1 MAAIASLREHLVE
14 ELQDLLSAEQQLIG
28 ALPQMAERASNRQ
41 LQTAFR
47 SHLVQTRSHE
57 KRVAQALGQL
67 GEKAD
72 GKTCEAM
79 RGLLEEGKALMDSGD
94 PGALL
99 DAMLITAAQKVE
111 HYEIATYGTVRTYAQ
126 VLGERQVARLLAQTL
141 GEEKAADR
149 KLTGIAEGSINA
161 RASREWHEHAS
172 ATGLLHKGAEWLGSA
187 VGRAAKT
194 VMPRTARPQRSERSE
209 PANGAARSSSRS
221 GTSSGSYSSASGSRS
236 RTQSPRKSHGST
248 RRTRTTKHR

>member
-14 ELQDLLSAEQQLIG
+14 ELQDLLNAEQQLIE

-47 SHLVQTRSHE
+47 SHLAQTRSHE
-57 KRVAQALGQL
+57 KRLGQALRQL

-72 GKTCEAM
+72 GKTCDAM
-79 RGLLEEGKALMDSGD
+79 KGLLAEGEDLMGSSD

-99 DAMLITAAQKVE
+99 DAMMITAAQKVE

-126 VLGERQVARLLAQTL
+126 VIGERGVARLLEQTL
-141 GEEKAADR
+141 REEKAADR
-149 KLTGIAEGSINA
+149 KLTVIAEGSINA
-161 RASREWHEHAS
+161 RASKEWHEHAS
-172 ATGLLHKGAEWLGSA
+172 ATGLLNKGAEWLGST

-194 VMPRTARPQRSERSE
+194 VMARTQRSQRSERSQA
-209 PANGAARSSSRS
+209 ANRTSRPPSQSGSSSGTRSS
-221 GTSSGSYSSASGSRS
+221 GPGSRS
-236 RTQSPRKSHGST
+236 RTQSRKRSNGST